1 MEKQNINNL
10 IQTIEDLKEVL
21 SNQNLKV
28 SDEVLFRESCT
39 FIRGSLANESKSQ
52 KSSHGEPVGKEVG
65 RFSPSIKQYKILVG
79 AGLSKEQINKMSKL
93 EVSKVIGEYLKNLK
107 KGNI

>member
-10 IQTIEDLKEVL
+10 IQTIEDLRNVL
-21 SNQNLKV
+21 DNQNLKV

-39 FIRGSLANESKSQ
+39 FVRGELANKFP

-65 RFSPSIKQYKILVG
+65 RFSPSPKQLKLLYD
-79 AGLSKEQINKMSKL
+79 AGLKREVIEKMSKD
-93 EVSKVIGEYLKNLK
+93 EASRVIGEYLNSLK
-107 KGNI
+107 KENI